1 MQQTFQFSKVTN
13 VIQCKPCN
21 QNINSVCPVK
31 PDWTAVSSLNG
42 PKPEYVA
49 HAPVADSGTKTDALL
64 LHCSINDTLINW
76 IPHCQNMSTNLINS
90 LDPMFVPISNPL
102 LQNLL
107 RISCTHNYYY
117 YHFGTCN
124 NYLCEFFKIQWLHF
138 TGVVDKVLSAHV
150 KILQDS
156 VCQKLLKSVQFWLSY

>member
-1 MQQTFQFSKVTN
+1 MQQTFQFSKVTKN

-49 HAPVADSGTKTDALL
+49 HAPVADSGTKTDAPL

-76 IPHCQNMSTNLINS
+76 SPHCQNTSTKLVNVLEWK
-90 LDPMFVPISNPL
+90 FVPISNPL
-102 LQNLL
+102 PWNFL
-107 RISCTHNYYY
+107 RIIIITLV
-117 YHFGTCN
+117 TCN
-124 NYLCEFFKIQWLHF
+124 NYLCKFLKVQWLHF
-138 TGVVDKVLSAHV
+138 TGVVDKVITAYV
-150 KILQDS
+150 KFCQDS
-156 VCQKLLKSVQFWLSY
+156 VYQKLLKSVLFWLSY

>member
-1 MQQTFQFSKVTN
+1 
-13 VIQCKPCN
+13 
-21 QNINSVCPVK
+21 
-31 PDWTAVSSLNG
+31 
-42 PKPEYVA
+42 
-49 HAPVADSGTKTDALL
+49 
-64 LHCSINDTLINW
+64 
-76 IPHCQNMSTNLINS
+76 
-90 LDPMFVPISNPL
+90 MFVPISNPL

-124 NYLCEFFKIQWLHF
+124 NYLCEFFKVQWLHF

-156 VCQKLLKSVQFWLSY
+156 VCQKLLKSVQF